1 MTNIITHSQ
10 AKFLRSANE
19 HGLIYVSRQSYAD
32 RSLGGKAVEAAHR
45 LADLG
50 LLVLEA
56 VAFRNTAKCAAKDH
70 TFRIT
75 DTGATALV
83 RYDEQK
89 ARTRAFIEEVSEG
102 SV

>member
-1 MTNIITHSQ
+1 MANIITNSQ

-19 HGLIYVSRQSYAD
+19 YGLIYVSRQSYAD
-32 RSLGGKAVEAAHR
+32 RSLGGKAVEMAYR

-50 LLVLEA
+50 LLVLES

-70 TFRIT
+70 IFRIT
-75 DTGATALV
+75 ESGATALV

-89 ARTRAFIEEVSEG
+89 ARTRAFIEENA
-102 SV
+102 